1 MFPDQ
6 RSDPS
11 LSGAKSGEELVGI
24 NRQHAIRK
32 DAGSQTAVSLERFV
46 CARAKSFVH
55 PVAGCRFF
63 GTGKGNPLNFELGS
77 NPFIQIEAL
86 VFENDV
92 SPEHGCILV
101 EDSELIAQGL
111 PGGMVEES
119 NLALVVLFVIEEPVS
134 TDSLSGNQFDL
145 IDRLDFHPGRALAV
159 TAVVVVLGGNVETAN
174 FHSYSVVQK
183 FETGNSRIGDY
194 CPVTMAKGQKNA
206 ISPTRDENFPEWYQ
220 QVVRAADLAENSE
233 VRGCMVI
240 KPWGYGLWER
250 IQQQMDRMFKETGHK
265 NAYFPLLIPV
275 SYLEKEA
282 THVEGF
288 ATECAVVT
296 HHRLELQDG
305 KMVPSGELTEP
316 YVIRPTSETI
326 IGAAFAR
333 WVQSYRDLPL
343 LINQWANVMRW
354 EMRPRLFLRTAEFLW
369 QEGHTAHETAD
380 EAMEETRLMHR
391 VYEDFLTNHLAV
403 PVIAGEKTEAERFPG
418 ALNTFTVEAMVQDRK
433 AIQAGTS
440 HFLGQNFSKAA
451 GIEFEGREGKR
462 EFAWTTSWGVSTR
475 MIGTLLM
482 AHSDDDGLVLPPRV
496 APTHV
501 VILPVVPK
509 PEHEES
515 VFGAC
520 EELAARLQEL
530 SFHGDNVTVEID
542 KRDIGGGVK
551 NWEWIK
557 KGVPVRIE
565 IGPRDLE
572 KGSVAVVRRDKGPK
586 DKAFLPTDE
595 AVAGIVDTLQ
605 DIQDNLLARAREFRD
620 SHLVEISSMDEFR
633 KFFTPE
639 NSDKPEIHGGFALVP
654 WGGTAEDEEALQKEL
669 KVTVRCIPD
678 DATLRGEAGTCIY
691 TGKPAEGRVIFAK
704 SY

>member
-1 MFPDQ
+1 
-6 RSDPS
+6 
-11 LSGAKSGEELVGI
+11 
-24 NRQHAIRK
+24 
-32 DAGSQTAVSLERFV
+32 
-46 CARAKSFVH
+46 
-55 PVAGCRFF
+55 
-63 GTGKGNPLNFELGS
+63 
-77 NPFIQIEAL
+77 
-86 VFENDV
+86 
-92 SPEHGCILV
+92 
-101 EDSELIAQGL
+101 
-111 PGGMVEES
+111 
-119 NLALVVLFVIEEPVS
+119 
-134 TDSLSGNQFDL
+134 
-145 IDRLDFHPGRALAV
+145 
-159 TAVVVVLGGNVETAN
+159 
-174 FHSYSVVQK
+174 
-183 FETGNSRIGDY
+183 
-194 CPVTMAKGQKNA
+194 MAKAPQNA
-206 ISPTRDENFPEWYQ
+206 ISPTREENFPEWYQ

-240 KPWGYGLWER
+240 KPWGYGLWEQ
-250 IQQQMDRMFKETGHK
+250 IQRQLDAWFKATGHK

-296 HHRLELQDG
+296 HHRLELKDG

-369 QEGHTAHETAD
+369 QEGHTAHETAE
-380 EAMEETRLMHR
+380 EAMEETAKMHG
-391 VYEDFLTNHLAV
+391 VYERFLTDHLAV
-403 PVIAGEKTEAERFPG
+403 PVIAGAKTEAERFPG
-418 ALNTFTVEAMVQDRK
+418 AVDTFTVEAMVQDRK

-451 GIEFEGREGKR
+451 GIEFEGRESKR
-462 EFAWTTSWGVSTR
+462 EYAWTTSWGVSTR

-482 AHSDDDGLVLPPRV
+482 VHSDDDGLILPPRV

-501 VILPVVPK
+501 VILPVTPK
-509 PEHEES
+509 PEHEAPVLE
-515 VFGAC
+515 AC
-520 EELAARLQEL
+520 QKLAAEL
-530 SFHGDNVTVEID
+530 GAQTFHGDPVRVEID
-542 KRDIGGGVK
+542 KRDLGGGVK
-551 NWEWIK
+551 SWEWIK

-572 KGSVAVVRRDKGPK
+572 KGSVALARRDRSPK
-586 DKAFLPTDE
+586 DKEFLP
-595 AVAGIVDTLQ
+595 AAGLADGIAALLQ
-605 DIQDNLLARAREFRD
+605 DIQDQLLAKAVAFRD
-620 SHLVEISSMDEFR
+620 ENLVEIATMEEFR

-639 NSDKPEIHGGFALVP
+639 NKEQPEIHGGFALVH
-654 WGGTAEDEEALQKEL
+654 WAGTSEDEEAMKQEL
-669 KVTVRCIPD
+669 RVTVRCIPKD
-678 DATLRGEAGTCIY
+678 PALRGGAGTCVL

>member
-1 MFPDQ
+1 
-6 RSDPS
+6 
-11 LSGAKSGEELVGI
+11 
-24 NRQHAIRK
+24 
-32 DAGSQTAVSLERFV
+32 
-46 CARAKSFVH
+46 
-55 PVAGCRFF
+55 
-63 GTGKGNPLNFELGS
+63 
-77 NPFIQIEAL
+77 
-86 VFENDV
+86 
-92 SPEHGCILV
+92 
-101 EDSELIAQGL
+101 
-111 PGGMVEES
+111 
-119 NLALVVLFVIEEPVS
+119 
-134 TDSLSGNQFDL
+134 
-145 IDRLDFHPGRALAV
+145 
-159 TAVVVVLGGNVETAN
+159 
-174 FHSYSVVQK
+174 
-183 FETGNSRIGDY
+183 
-194 CPVTMAKGQKNA
+194 MAKGPQNA
-206 ISPTRDENFPEWYQ
+206 ISPTREENFPEWYQ

-240 KPWGYGLWER
+240 KPWGYGVWEQ
-250 IQQQMDRMFKETGHK
+250 IQQQLDVIFKETGHK

-305 KMVPSGELTEP
+305 KMVPAGKLTEP

-333 WVQSYRDLPL
+333 WVHSYRDLPL

-369 QEGHTAHETAD
+369 QEGHTAHETAE
-380 EAMEETRLMHR
+380 EAMVETRQMHE
-391 VYEDFLTNHLAV
+391 VYERFLTDHLAV

-475 MIGTLLM
+475 LIGTLLM
-482 AHSDDDGLVLPPRV
+482 AHSDDDGFVLPPRV
-496 APTHV
+496 APTQI
-501 VILPVVPK
+501 VILPVMPK
-509 PEHEES
+509 PEHEGPILE
-515 VFGAC
+515 AC
-520 EELAARLQEL
+520 QKLAAEL
-530 SFHGDNVTVEID
+530 KGQSFHGRPVTVEID
-542 KRDIGGGVK
+542 KRDLGGGVK

-572 KGSVAVVRRDKGPK
+572 NGAVALARRDQSPK
-586 DKAFLPTDE
+586 DKQFLPATE
-595 AVAGIVDTLQ
+595 AVSGIVGILQSIQDTL
-605 DIQDNLLARAREFRD
+605 LERALAFRNE
-620 SHLVEISSMDEFR
+620 HTVEITSMDEFR
-633 KFFTPE
+633 KFFTAANPDQPE
-639 NSDKPEIHGGFALVP
+639 THGGFALVH
-654 WGGTAEDEEALQKEL
+654 WAGGVEEEEALQQEM
-669 KVTVRCIPD
+669 KVTVRCIPND
-678 DATLRGEAGTCIY
+678 SALRGGSGTCIL